1 MASVERP
8 DSAPLSPRSE
18 RVKKVAA
25 LSGRSSRSKEN
36 AFRLEGPQAVRS
48 LLEHSPEHA
57 LSVYVT
63 ASAAL
68 AHPEIP
74 ELAVA
79 AGVKARE
86 VGPDVIEAMVREQG
100 QRSVSSPQG
109 VIAVARPVDRPW
121 RDLVAAL
128 PSDGAVTVAV
138 CERLQDPGNAG
149 LVLRTA
155 DAAGASAV
163 FFGEDSAD
171 VFAPKVVRASAGS
184 VLSVPLARK
193 VPVLDLLNAL
203 REWGIRI
210 AATSPYG
217 DSDLFAAPTAART
230 AWVFGNE
237 AQGLED
243 TTMNACDSVVRI
255 PLFGRAESLNLATAA
270 TLCLFESARA
280 HGEREASSR

>member
-1 MASVERP
+1 M
-8 DSAPLSPRSE
+8 
-18 RVKKVAA
+18 
-25 LSGRSSRSKEN
+25 
-36 AFRLEGPQAVRS
+36 
-48 LLEHSPEHA
+48 
-57 LSVYVT
+57 
-63 ASAAL
+63 
-68 AHPEIP
+68 
-74 ELAVA
+74 
-79 AGVKARE
+79 
-86 VGPDVIEAMVREQG
+86 
-100 QRSVSSPQG
+100 
-109 VIAVARPVDRPW
+109 
-121 RDLVAAL
+121 
-128 PSDGAVTVAV
+128 
-138 CERLQDPGNAG
+138 
-149 LVLRTA
+149 VLRTA

-203 REWGIRI
+203 HERGIRI

-280 HGEREASSR
+280 HGEREASAR